1 MSILEIIILA
11 FVVHIVLNYFF
22 FRRKQAILQYRLQ
35 TAIDQIQKN
44 TVICSIELYDGLIY
58 LWEDETKKFIT
69 QGATIEE
76 LKDNCLKYY
85 PNTAFVISG
94 DEFTVADEQSA
105 KQP

>member
-11 FVVHIVLNYFF
+11 FVVHILLNFIF
-22 FRRKQAILQYRLQ
+22 LRRKQAILQYRLQ
-35 TAIDQIQKN
+35 TAIDKIQKN

-85 PNTAFVISG
+85 PDTAFVISG
-94 DEFTVADEQSA
+94 DEFKVVDEQSA